1 MAEMEMRAID
11 SLTGID
17 MGLDL
22 PVVVVDDDFIE
33 YLEEEGLRPSID
45 INDFALAWIDWAA
58 ENVE

>member
-33 YLEEEGLRPSID
+33 YLEEEGLTPSID